1 MMGMAKVATP
11 LASSSIRAQEL
22 TNAITKTMIWDLEP
36 YSLVDHRGFCAL
48 MRTLEPQY
56 VIPSRT
62 TFSRELIPSIYENEK
77 RRIKQIIQEDIAEGN
92 F

>member
-1 MMGMAKVATP
+1 MAKVATP

-22 TNAITKTMIWDLEP
+22 TNAIAKMMIRDLEP
-36 YSLVDHRGFCAL
+36 YSLVDHRGFRAL
-48 MRTLEPQY
+48 MRTLAPQY

-62 TFSRELIPSIYENEK
+62 TFSRELIPGIYENEK
-77 RRIKQIIQEDIAEGN
+77 HRIKLIIQEDIAEGN